1 MPYRW
6 IAYVL
11 MWYIFQMYPPYLRMT
26 YTSEEYLITHI
37 LISVVV
43 ILFCSYK
50 FGSEKGKVL
59 GILMFLVGV
68 LIDVFIALM
77 PLIIFLGMNWD
88 WTGIINS
95 LDLYSSFFYSYFCY
109 LTKVSHPLKHCLFSF
124 TFAYRPP
131 YSLTFNTWLTEVM

>member
-1 MPYRW
+1 MEKLMPYRW

-11 MWYIFQMYPPYLRMT
+11 VWYIFQMYPAYLRMT
-26 YTSEEYLITHI
+26 STSEEYLITLF

-68 LIDVFIALM
+68 LIDAGVAF
-77 PLIIFLGMNWD
+77 
-88 WTGIINS
+88 
-95 LDLYSSFFYSYFCY
+95 
-109 LTKVSHPLKHCLFSF
+109 F
-124 TFAYRPP
+124 TFIC
-131 YSLTFNTWLTEVM
+131 LLGQNWHN

>member
-11 MWYIFQMYPPYLRMT
+11 MWYIFQMYPAYLRMT
-26 YTSEEYLITHI
+26 YTSEEYLITRI

-59 GILMFLVGV
+59 GILMFLVAV
-68 LIDVFIALM
+68 LIDVCVAF
-77 PLIIFLGMNWD
+77 
-88 WTGIINS
+88 
-95 LDLYSSFFYSYFCY
+95 
-109 LTKVSHPLKHCLFSF
+109 F
-124 TFAYRPP
+124 TFI
-131 YSLTFNTWLTEVM
+131 WLLGQDWHN

>member
-1 MPYRW
+1 MKEKLMPYRW

-11 MWYIFQMYPPYLRMT
+11 MWYIFHLSPAYLRMA
-26 YTSEEYLITHI
+26 YTSEEYLITLF

-68 LIDVFIALM
+68 LIDVFVALM
-77 PLIIFLGMNWD
+77 PYIVFLGLNWD
-88 WTGIINS
+88 
-95 LDLYSSFFYSYFCY
+95 
-109 LTKVSHPLKHCLFSF
+109 H
-124 TFAYRPP
+124 
-131 YSLTFNTWLTEVM
+131 

>member
-1 MPYRW
+1 MKEKLMPYRW

-11 MWYIFQMYPPYLRMT
+11 MWYIFHLFPAYLRMA
-26 YTSEEYLITHI
+26 YTSEEYLITFF

-68 LIDVFIALM
+68 LIDVFVALM
-77 PLIIFLGMNWD
+77 PYIVFWGLNWD
-88 WTGIINS
+88 
-95 LDLYSSFFYSYFCY
+95 D
-109 LTKVSHPLKHCLFSF
+109 
-124 TFAYRPP
+124 
-131 YSLTFNTWLTEVM
+131 

>member
-11 MWYIFQMYPPYLRMT
+11 MWYIFHLSPAYLRMA
-26 YTSEEYLITHI
+26 YTSEEYLITSF

-59 GILMFLVGV
+59 GILMF
-68 LIDVFIALM
+68 
-77 PLIIFLGMNWD
+77 
-88 WTGIINS
+88 
-95 LDLYSSFFYSYFCY
+95 
-109 LTKVSHPLKHCLFSF
+109 FSWW
-124 TFAYRPP
+124 AYRRICCA
-131 YSLTFNTWLTEVM
+131 YAIYRIFGIELG

>member
-11 MWYIFQMYPPYLRMT
+11 MWYIFQMSPPYLRMT
-26 YTSEEYLITHI
+26 STSEEYLITLF

-68 LIDVFIALM
+68 LIDAGVAF
-77 PLIIFLGMNWD
+77 
-88 WTGIINS
+88 
-95 LDLYSSFFYSYFCY
+95 
-109 LTKVSHPLKHCLFSF
+109 F
-124 TFAYRPP
+124 TFIC
-131 YSLTFNTWLTEVM
+131 LLGQNWHN

>member
-11 MWYIFQMYPPYLRMT
+11 MWYIFHLSPAYLRMA
-26 YTSEEYLITHI
+26 YTSEEYLITSF

-68 LIDVFIALM
+68 LIDAGVAF
-77 PLIIFLGMNWD
+77 
-88 WTGIINS
+88 
-95 LDLYSSFFYSYFCY
+95 
-109 LTKVSHPLKHCLFSF
+109 F
-124 TFAYRPP
+124 TFIC
-131 YSLTFNTWLTEVM
+131 LLGQNWHN

>member
-1 MPYRW
+1 MKEKLMPYRW

-11 MWYIFQMYPPYLRMT
+11 MWYIFQMSPAYLRMT
-26 YTSEEYLITHI
+26 YTSEEYLITRI

-77 PLIIFLGMNWD
+77 PLIILLYYWD
-88 WTGIINS
+88 WTGISNS
-95 LDLYSSFFYSYFCY
+95 LDLYSSFFIPIFV
-109 LTKVSHPLKHCLFSF
+109 T
-124 TFAYRPP
+124 
-131 YSLTFNTWLTEVM
+131 

>member
-1 MPYRW
+1 MKEKLMPYRW

-11 MWYIFQMYPPYLRMT
+11 MWYIFHLSPAYLRMA
-26 YTSEEYLITHI
+26 YTSEEYLITSF

-68 LIDVFIALM
+68 LIDVFVALFTFVM
-77 PLIIFLGMNWD
+77 LLGMSWRN
-88 WTGIINS
+88 
-95 LDLYSSFFYSYFCY
+95 
-109 LTKVSHPLKHCLFSF
+109 
-124 TFAYRPP
+124 
-131 YSLTFNTWLTEVM
+131 